1 MRDGLQKVAMRGILA
16 ALFLTR
22 KRAVKAGGIAVIALS
37 ALYLVTA
44 IIFGPYS
51 PLRWDIALAL
61 MFASIGAE
69 RLGIITLTIPTSRAP
84 YRIDGIIELIGAA
97 MCLTLAIFLPVIRA
111 NFAIAFVVLL
121 PVGLARV
128 GVQPWRA

>member
-44 IIFGPYS
+44 IIFGSYRL
-51 PLRWDIALAL
+51 LRWDIGLAL

-69 RLGIITLTIPTSRAP
+69 RLGIITLTIATSRAP

-97 MCLTLAIFLPVIRA
+97 MCLTLAIFLPDIRA
-111 NFAIAFVVLL
+111 NFAIA
-121 PVGLARV
+121 
-128 GVQPWRA
+128 